1 MLLKERYT
9 NALSFALLA
18 FQSSLVKVP
27 DNKTAPQLTGRRTD
41 LNTLVVY
48 RVLISSRN
56 PEAVAA
62 VHEFL
67 KFQITEHQTGDPL
80 EVK

>member
-48 RVLISSRN
+48 RVRWAVSSFERRSVVISLLRMTC
-56 PEAVAA
+56 AI
-62 VHEFL
+62 L
-67 KFQITEHQTGDPL
+67 TTR
-80 EVK
+80 

>member
-41 LNTLVVY
+41 LITLVVY
-48 RVLISSRN
+48 RELWAVSSFERRSVVISLLRMTF
-56 PEAVAA
+56 AI
-62 VHEFL
+62 L
-67 KFQITEHQTGDPL
+67 TTR
-80 EVK
+80 